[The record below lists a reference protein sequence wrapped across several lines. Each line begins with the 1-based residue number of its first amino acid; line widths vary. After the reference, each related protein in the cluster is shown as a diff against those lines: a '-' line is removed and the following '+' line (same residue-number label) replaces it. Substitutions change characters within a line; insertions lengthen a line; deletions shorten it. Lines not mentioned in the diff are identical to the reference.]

1 MHGLH
6 NLQICE
12 ALFFRILIF
21 SFKPLKKFLRFE
33 IPLFQFPEK
42 GSIVFLSMALYK
54 TAQKIKLS
62 RFSLSGPLMT
72 ALNCGPF
79 ENGLKRP

>member
-1 MHGLH
+1 M
-6 NLQICE
+6 
-12 ALFFRILIF
+12 R
-21 SFKPLKKFLRFE
+21 SFVFLEFLSFLSSHFKSFLRFE
-33 IPLFQFPEK
+33 IQLFQFPEK

-62 RFSLSGPLMT
+62 RFSLSGSLMT